1 MMERERLGHVLS
13 LALVGLGGILTV
25 LSIAEG
31 RTSGVALGV
40 LVIFAA
46 VMCFRW
52 SEQLFDPDTDSIT
65 FDPTDTRVLTVNL
78 LQLGLALLVFVLLTF
93 VFSDI
98 ELLVKSLQ
106 TGIQAPT
113 YLLSIS
119 VLIGL
124 LLGGGV
130 AILTSRWNRL
140 QDANQSIM
148 GRTVG
153 FSATFGTYLLLL
165 FTHLQAT
172 LVYAVVY
179 TLSRLLA
186 LFGLRWWTE

>member
-1 MMERERLGHVLS
+1 MKRERLGRVLS
-13 LALVGLGGILTV
+13 LVLVGLGGILSV
-25 LSIAEG
+25 LSIAES

-46 VMCFRW
+46 VTCFRM
-52 SEQLFDPDTDSIT
+52 SEQLFDPDTDAIT

-78 LQLGLALLVFVLLTF
+78 LQLGLALLVFALLTY

-113 YLLSIS
+113 YLLFLS
-119 VLIGL
+119 VVSGL

-130 AILTSRWNRL
+130 VVLTSRWNRL
-140 QDANQSIM
+140 QDASQSIL

-153 FSATFGTYLLLL
+153 FSTTFGTYLLLL
-165 FTHLQAT
+165 FTHPQAT

-179 TLSRLLA
+179 TLSRLFA